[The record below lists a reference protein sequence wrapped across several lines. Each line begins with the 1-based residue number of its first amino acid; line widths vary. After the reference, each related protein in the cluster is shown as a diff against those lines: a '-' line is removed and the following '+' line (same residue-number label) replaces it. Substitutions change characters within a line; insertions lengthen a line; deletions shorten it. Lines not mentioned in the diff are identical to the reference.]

1 MAITETVW
9 KDVPAGV
16 MYVWDVNF
24 TFDAGEVWDG
34 TYTVWYDLEDD

>member
-16 MYVWDVNF
+16 MYVWD
-24 TFDAGEVWDG
+24 TGETWDSAAVWDG
-34 TYTVWYDLEDD
+34 TFTVWYDLEDD